1 MQAQNAVTEQNSQA
15 TPIWCASLELGGIES
30 TGWAP
35 TYEPGAEFNL
45 KASSWAMCNFH
56 EFLAGHVLLAPC
68 LTGAVIAQL
77 AARRSHNP
85 KVVSS
90 ILTHRISSCQ
100 AALAGMAWKSK
111 GGQRGFRERE
121 REREC
126 CCCSGCLC
134 FC

>member
-1 MQAQNAVTEQNSQA
+1 MFQLA
-15 TPIWCASLELGGIES
+15 
-30 TGWAP
+30 
-35 TYEPGAEFNL
+35 
-45 KASSWAMCNFH
+45 SWAMFT
-56 EFLAGHVLLAPC
+56 FRGPLAGHVLLAPC

-121 REREC
+121 RE
-126 CCCSGCLC
+126 SVVAALVVYVSVDASP
-134 FC
+134 